1 VSSKNRLAELLQD
14 GPVTISQ
21 GEFKD
26 ALDKEVVYD
35 DKQDMTDKQ
44 LDAAVGK
51 LLDKVSF
58 VRLQESV
65 EFVQQR
71 RRGEIITDALNRAL
85 AERAEA
91 IEEVTK

>member
-1 VSSKNRLAELLQD
+1 MSSKNRLAELLQD